1 MERLIDQGIL
11 YVAGLLLLAGTKGW
25 VRPVL
30 AALLALIYIA
40 VSNYAESGRV
50 RLVFS
55 AILTVGCCFLPGLLC
70 FLPLVCYD
78 CVWLFL
84 EHMRFFYIG
93 TAGIVLLAVFALVHG
108 KNSVEPQLEWLV
120 FLLVL
125 AGGGAYRMRRHLHQK
140 KAYIHLKDSSTELR
154 LVMQKRQQE
163 LMEKQDYEIYL
174 ATLRE
179 RNRIAREIHDNVG
192 HMLSRSILQMGALI
206 TIHKEEPLHGQ
217 LAGVGETLN
226 QAMNSIRES
235 VHDLH
240 DESIDLRQSIA
251 EATREMKE
259 HYQLTVDYD
268 MSPEIPRNVKYCFIT
283 AVKEAMSNI
292 AKHSDAD
299 KISVI
304 LREHPAFYQL
314 TVEDNGTVGRKG
326 QSGLLWEEEVVRMD
340 GKEEIGLSN
349 MKERVQ
355 ALGGTFRIHTENGFV
370 IFISIPKRDKM

>member
-1 MERLIDQGIL
+1 MERLIDQGSL

-40 VSNYAESGRV
+40 VSNYVESGRV
-50 RLVFS
+50 RLVLS

-140 KAYIHLKDSSTELR
+140 EAYIHLKDSSTELR

-163 LMEKQDYEIYL
+163 LMEKQDYEID
-174 ATLRE
+174 R
-179 RNRIAREIHDNVG
+179 
-192 HMLSRSILQMGALI
+192 
-206 TIHKEEPLHGQ
+206 K
-217 LAGVGETLN
+217 
-226 QAMNSIRES
+226 S
-235 VHDLH
+235 V
-240 DESIDLRQSIA
+240 
-251 EATREMKE
+251 
-259 HYQLTVDYD
+259 V
-268 MSPEIPRNVKYCFIT
+268 
-283 AVKEAMSNI
+283 
-292 AKHSDAD
+292 
-299 KISVI
+299 
-304 LREHPAFYQL
+304 
-314 TVEDNGTVGRKG
+314 
-326 QSGLLWEEEVVRMD
+326 
-340 GKEEIGLSN
+340 
-349 MKERVQ
+349 
-355 ALGGTFRIHTENGFV
+355 
-370 IFISIPKRDKM
+370 